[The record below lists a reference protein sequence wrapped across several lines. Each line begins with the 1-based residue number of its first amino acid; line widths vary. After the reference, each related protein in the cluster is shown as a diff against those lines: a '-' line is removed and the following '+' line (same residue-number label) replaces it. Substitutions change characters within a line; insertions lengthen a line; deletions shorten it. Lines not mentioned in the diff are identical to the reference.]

1 MTPLLGGGLRPPS
14 EPPPG
19 AGAGKAG
26 ARRVGLHSREEGS
39 PVGRGLRLGL
49 ALGALAAVVAAQA
62 TGAPSRVDGAAAFR
76 HVERLVGFG
85 PRPAGS
91 AALGR
96 AREYIVAEL
105 KKAGLAVRLSSFT
118 ARTPAG
124 ALKMTNVIGVIP
136 GRRDDVLILA
146 GHYDTK
152 RFTGFRFVGAN
163 DGGSSA
169 GLLLELAGRVR
180 DARRDFTYWIV
191 FFDGE
196 EALETWSATDGT
208 YGSRH
213 LVKELRR
220 SGELR
225 RVRGVVLLDM
235 IGDADLDIRRESY
248 STPWLTDI
256 LWASARRLGYGAHFL
271 PDALAIEDDH
281 MPFLQAQVPAV
292 DIIDIDYPPWHTAD
306 DTLAQVSPRSLAIVG
321 DVVLDSL
328 PALEAALARGPAG
341 GPK

>member
-1 MTPLLGGGLRPPS
+1 
-14 EPPPG
+14 
-19 AGAGKAG
+19 
-26 ARRVGLHSREEGS
+26 
-39 PVGRGLRLGL
+39 
-49 ALGALAAVVAAQA
+49 
-62 TGAPSRVDGAAAFR
+62 
-76 HVERLVGFG
+76 VERLVGFG

-105 KKAGLAVRLSSFT
+105 RKAGLEVRLSTFT

-124 ALKMTNVIGVIP
+124 TLRMTNLIGVIP
-136 GRRDDVLILA
+136 GRRDGVIMLA

-152 RFTGFRFVGAN
+152 RFTGFPFVGAN

-196 EALETWSATDGT
+196 EAVETWSATDGI

-213 LVKELRR
+213 LAAELRR
-220 SGELR
+220 TGELR
-225 RVRGVVLLDM
+225 RLRGVVLVDM
-235 IGDADLDIRRESY
+235 IGDADLSVRRESY

-256 LWASARRLGYGAHFL
+256 LWASAQRLGHGAHFL
-271 PDALAIEDDH
+271 PDAIAIEDDH
-281 MPFLQAQVPAV
+281 VPFLQARIPAAA
-292 DIIDIDYPPWHTAD
+292 IIDIDYPPWHTAD
-306 DTLAQVSPRSLAIVG
+306 DTLTHISPRSLAIVG

-328 PALEAALARGPAG
+328 PALETAVARGPAG